1 MLSDCP
7 QCGQKLRPQWA
18 RCPRCRILL
27 PDAISGD
34 AAGAGDEQP
43 SKTRGP
49 WWIGGGI
56 GLAVLT
62 LAIVLGSRQQSPPS
76 VVVPVSAAPQDT
88 SVAATGDVPAIQ
100 ITGEDSEAVLPS
112 TSFEAIDAKRAGS
125 VAYSTGDFVTAL
137 GQMEAAVAAAPAD
150 ADARNNLGQLLVRN
164 GRALD
169 ALPHFDEAVRLDG
182 DKWDYRFNRARAFGL
197 LDRWNEAV
205 AEYRIA
211 AQLFPDDHAT
221 LYNLGLA
228 LMRVRDFTAAV
239 TTLERAVAMAP
250 EQHDFL
256 ITLGT
261 AYVGAAQNDRA
272 RATFEKFLE
281 VAPNDPEAAK
291 VKALLQAF
299 ADSGS

>member
-1 MLSDCP
+1 MLSECP

-27 PDAISGD
+27 PDALRTD
-34 AAGAGDEQP
+34 AAGIGETPRTD
-43 SKTRGP
+43 TRAP
-49 WWIGGGI
+49 LWIGSGVGFALLI
-56 GLAVLT
+56 FV
-62 LAIVLGSRQQSPPS
+62 IVFVSRQQSPTS
-76 VVVPVSAAPQDT
+76 AAVPVSAAAQE
-88 SVAATGDVPAIQ
+88 SVAATSEVSADA
-100 ITGEDSEAVLPS
+100 TTDDDGERRLPS
-112 TSFEAIDAKRAGS
+112 TTFEALDAKRAGS
-125 VAYSTGDFVTAL
+125 AAYSAGDFVAAL
-137 GQMEAAVAAAPAD
+137 AQMEAAVAAAPAD

-164 GRALD
+164 GRAAE
-169 ALPHFDEAVRLDG
+169 ALPHFGEAVRLDG
-182 DKWDYRFNRARAFGL
+182 DKWDYRFNRARTLGL
-197 LDRWNEAV
+197 LDRWSEAV
-205 AEYRIA
+205 AEYRVA
-211 AQLFPDDHAT
+211 GQLFPDDHAT

-228 LMRVRDFTAAV
+228 LMRVRDFTAAA

-256 ITLGT
+256 IALGT

-299 ADSGS
+299 ADAGS